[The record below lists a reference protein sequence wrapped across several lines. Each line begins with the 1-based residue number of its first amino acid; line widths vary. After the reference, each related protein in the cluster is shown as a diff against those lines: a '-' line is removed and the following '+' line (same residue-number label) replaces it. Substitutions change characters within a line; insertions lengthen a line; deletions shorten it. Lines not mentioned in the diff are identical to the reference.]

1 MGSFL
6 ADQAPGDERALI
18 QAPVAAPR
26 PSIAAMDLAG
36 VLQERLVARWTSLSS
51 VEEMVREVASR
62 LADSD
67 MEIDRLS
74 LATLPVYSAHDGV
87 QHVWQRAMPDEI
99 RMIVRPAGFL
109 DDPEH
114 LSSPLH
120 QVLTTG
126 MRLRERLC
134 VGEGVGRF
142 AFLASLSQAG
152 CTDYLAVPLP
162 TRRATVHVLSIATR
176 RPGGWDEGDLLAF
189 ESLLPMFGMLV
200 EVWECERLLEAVATD
215 ALTKIGNRRAF
226 EASLRNAWSTCAR
239 AQTPISLVC
248 FDIDHFKSFND
259 TYGHVAGD
267 RCLARIA
274 SAAGACAQR
283 TSDTLARLGGE
294 EFALLLPASP
304 SSGARVVGERV
315 RAAVAAL
322 AIPHAPSAAAPHVT
336 VSVGTATLAPG
347 IGSERT
353 QLLELADMALY
364 RAKEQGRNR
373 VESA

>member
-1 MGSFL
+1 
-6 ADQAPGDERALI
+6 
-18 QAPVAAPR
+18 
-26 PSIAAMDLAG
+26 MDLAG

-51 VEEMVREVASR
+51 IEEMVREVASR

-304 SSGARVVGERV
+304 SSGARIVGERV

-322 AIPHAPSAAAPHVT
+322 AIPHASSAAAPHVT

>member
-1 MGSFL
+1 
-6 ADQAPGDERALI
+6 
-18 QAPVAAPR
+18 
-26 PSIAAMDLAG
+26 
-36 VLQERLVARWTSLSS
+36 
-51 VEEMVREVASR
+51 
-62 LADSD
+62 
-67 MEIDRLS
+67 
-74 LATLPVYSAHDGV
+74 
-87 QHVWQRAMPDEI
+87 
-99 RMIVRPAGFL
+99 
-109 DDPEH
+109 
-114 LSSPLH
+114 
-120 QVLTTG
+120 
-126 MRLRERLC
+126 
-134 VGEGVGRF
+134 
-142 AFLASLSQAG
+142 
-152 CTDYLAVPLP
+152 
-162 TRRATVHVLSIATR
+162 
-176 RPGGWDEGDLLAF
+176 
-189 ESLLPMFGMLV
+189 MFGMLV

-304 SSGARVVGERV
+304 SSGARIVGERV

-373 VESA
+373 VECA